1 MKGKR
6 KSYLN
11 FAYNL
16 FYYFSH
22 IVTILDIKPEK
33 LELFMNLEHRQ
44 VQDMW
49 TFRKHEKNEKELR
62 FCNKLKSSDSN
73 IFTIL
78 WCKPLIFQT

>member
-44 VQDMW
+44 VQDMS
-49 TFRKHEKNEKELR
+49 TFRKHEKK
-62 FCNKLKSSDSN
+62 
-73 IFTIL
+73 
-78 WCKPLIFQT
+78 